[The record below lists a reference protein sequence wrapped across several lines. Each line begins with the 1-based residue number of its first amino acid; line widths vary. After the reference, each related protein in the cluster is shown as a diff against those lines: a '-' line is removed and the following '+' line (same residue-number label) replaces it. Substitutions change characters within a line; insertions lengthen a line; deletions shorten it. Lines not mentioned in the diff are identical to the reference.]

1 MKITDIIRGVLD
13 VIDGAEAPDQEP
25 AVAIAVDVEP
35 QAELM
40 DMQRLAGILADPE
53 FANEPNEIVAPMTA
67 AYPAGDDVHQSK
79 NPADIRADSI
89 SMFQIGKQGN
99 NRVSKWNRT
108 TTNKRA

>member
-53 FANEPNEIVAPMTA
+53 FANEPNEIVAPMAA

-79 NPADIRADSI
+79 NPADIRADSV
-89 SMFQIGKQGN
+89 SMFPSWQA
-99 NRVSKWNRT
+99 RS
-108 TTNKRA
+108 